1 MGVEKLVK
9 MRQIGANWL
18 KNAPHGGILP
28 NKLALILV
36 IAMGGTV
43 TAIGLPEV
51 ASPVLSTITCVNPRE
66 GKTMS
71 MNKTSSKT
79 AAPKKT
85 GLVRLGAAAV
95 ALSSAIGFATPAAAE
110 VTASAAVS
118 NMYLWRGLDLG
129 NGDAAVSGD
138 LRYTNS
144 GAYVGVWLSS
154 GDSTLG
160 NEYDYYA
167 GYGNKIGDFTY
178 DLSLWNY
185 NYSDAGLDPNNP
197 GFDVSDDTTGDLS
210 EVIATL
216 GYGGFVSFS
225 YYDNIAGASG
235 YEYYTLSGIYEQF
248 SVTLGYHDP
257 SGGNDILHANLTY
270 AFNSNLSFTVSK
282 VVDQDTHKNDPGA
295 VDEDVKFVV
304 TYALPINM

>member
-1 MGVEKLVK
+1 
-9 MRQIGANWL
+9 
-18 KNAPHGGILP
+18 
-28 NKLALILV
+28 
-36 IAMGGTV
+36 
-43 TAIGLPEV
+43 
-51 ASPVLSTITCVNPRE
+51 
-66 GKTMS
+66 MS
-71 MNKTSSKT
+71 MNATIRKTT
-79 AAPKKT
+79 AFRKT

-95 ALSSAIGFATPAAAE
+95 ALSGAIAFAAPASAEI
-110 VTASAAVS
+110 TASAAVS

-129 NGDAAVSGD
+129 NGDPAVSGD

-144 GAYVGVWLSS
+144 GAYVGVWMSS

-197 GFDVSDDTTGDLS
+197 GFDVSSDTTGDLS

-225 YYDNIAGASG
+225 YYDNIAGATG
-235 YEYYTLSGIYEQF
+235 YEYYTLSGTYDQF
-248 SVTLGYHDP
+248 SLTLGYHDP
-257 SGGNDILHANLTY
+257 DSGNDITHANLTY

-282 VVDQDTHKNDPGA
+282 VVDQDITKNGPGA

-304 TYALPINM
+304 TYALPIKM

>member
-1 MGVEKLVK
+1 
-9 MRQIGANWL
+9 
-18 KNAPHGGILP
+18 
-28 NKLALILV
+28 
-36 IAMGGTV
+36 
-43 TAIGLPEV
+43 
-51 ASPVLSTITCVNPRE
+51 
-66 GKTMS
+66 MS
-71 MNKTSSKT
+71 MNTSFST
-79 AAPKKT
+79 NQAPRKI
-85 GLVRLGAAAV
+85 LLARLGMAAV
-95 ALSSAIGFATPAAAE
+95 ALTGAIAFTAPAVAE

-144 GAYVGVWLSS
+144 GAYVGVWMSS

-167 GYGNKIGDFTY
+167 GYGNKVGDFTY
-178 DLSLWNY
+178 DISLWNY

-197 GFDVSDDTTGDLS
+197 GFDVSEDTTGDLS
-210 EVIATL
+210 EVILTL

-225 YYDNIAGASG
+225 YYDNIAGATG
-235 YEYYTLSGIYEQF
+235 YNYYTLSGIYEQF
-248 SVTLGYHDP
+248 SATLGMHDP
-257 SGGNDILHANLTY
+257 DGGNDITHANLTY

-282 VVDQDTHKNDPGA
+282 VVDQDLAKNSAGA

-304 TYALPINM
+304 TYALPIKI